1 MQSIERHTPSG
12 KGWRARAEE
21 CRAIADGFENPDTR
35 AKMLAVAAGYDR
47 MAESAERCELRD
59 AIEREAGTAASS
71 CGPSV

>member
-47 MAESAERCELRD
+47 MAESAERCERQD
-59 AIEREAGTAASS
+59 AIKRAAGTAPSP